1 MAKDALGELEH
12 HVLLALMHQGST
24 GYSVPIV
31 TELEER
37 TGREVSP
44 AAVYITL
51 RRLER
56 KGLVRSKL
64 RVASG
69 DEGGHERRYYTMT
82 AKGKAQVLEARRAY
96 LNLWEGLEASFM
108 DGR

>member
-12 HVLLALMHQGST
+12 HVLLALMRQGAA

-31 TELEER
+31 MELEER
-37 TGREVSP
+37 TGREVAP

-51 RRLER
+51 RRLEQKGFVMSRLRTGDR
-56 KGLVRSKL
+56 KQ
-64 RVASG
+64 
-69 DEGGHERRYYTMT
+69 GGHERRYYSVT
-82 AKGKAQVLEARRAY
+82 ALGKKRATEARRAY
-96 LNLWEGLEASFM
+96 LNLWEGLEASFE